1 MLRRGAAFLCAVEAG
16 VGVRCTQFAT
26 VSSRNGHVN
35 VAFCVH
41 AIWCPQFSSLTAPN
55 APINVAFCVHAT
67 RCTHFSTLMVPKSL
81 VNVAFCGQAHF
92 VTVTSENDRVNV
104 AFCGHAIWCPQF
116 SSLTAPNAPVNVAFC
131 VHRPS
136 ARPRHI
142 QKLAAPPPETGSST
156 CGLVTLSIT
165 LQLFARVPPATRK
178 TN

>member
-1 MLRRGAAFLCAVEAG
+1 VAFCVHAIQ
-16 VGVRCTQFAT
+16 CTHFSPLT
-26 VSSRNGHVN
+26 RKNGRLN

-41 AIWCPQFSSLTAPN
+41 ARQCPHFSPLRAPN
-55 APINVAFCVHAT
+55 GPVSVAICVQP
-67 RCTHFSTLMVPKSL
+67 HF
-81 VNVAFCGQAHF
+81 A
-92 VTVTSENDRVNV
+92 TVTSENDRVNV
-104 AFCGHAIWCPQF
+104 D
-116 SSLTAPNAPVNVAFC
+116 FC